1 MEPPLDSETVEKFH
15 RDGFVAMERLASTEE
30 AERMRAIL
38 LHLHENRAGF
48 NEGAQFD
55 AAGPDTADNRPR
67 SPQILSPSNYAK
79 ELLTT
84 NYHNTAT
91 AIAKQILGEEARFQL
106 DIAFFKPAQI
116 GSDTPWHQDEAFSN
130 PELEHDQITIWL
142 AITPTS
148 RNNSC
153 MSFIPGSH
161 KLPVLE
167 HRTKDGD
174 PRNHGLECIGT
185 FDTSTAVECPL
196 PVGGATIHSH
206 RTLHYAGP
214 NPSSDYRI
222 GYALLFDT
230 LYRLR
235 DKPLVF
241 GWQQQTQLTDRQLR
255 QRAWRRH
262 GGIIVELWRGRQ
274 RVCNHLAAK
283 LPRMFHKRR
292 QNAKLDLAAG

>member
-1 MEPPLDSETVEKFH
+1 MDPPLDSDTVETFH
-15 RDGFVAMERLASTEE
+15 RDGFIAMEQLVSEDE

-38 LHLHENRAGF
+38 LRLHANRVGF

-67 SPQILSPSNYAK
+67 FPQILNPSNYAK

-91 AIAKQILGEEARFQL
+91 AIAKQILGLEARFQL

-130 PELEHDQITIWL
+130 PELEHDQMTIWVAL
-142 AITPTS
+142 TPNS
-148 RNNSC
+148 RENSC

-167 HRTKDGD
+167 HRAKGGD
-174 PRNHGLECIGT
+174 PRNHALECIGT

-214 NPSSDYRI
+214 NLSSDDRI
-222 GYALLFDT
+222 GYALVFDT
-230 LYRLR
+230 PFRLR
-235 DKPLVF
+235 EKPLVF

-255 QRAWRRH
+255 KRAWRRH
-262 GGIIVELWRGRQ
+262 GGIIIELWRGRQ
-274 RVCNHLAAK
+274 LVRNHLAAK
-283 LPRMFHKRR
+283 LPRMLYRWRGDSK
-292 QNAKLDLAAG
+292 QDLVR

>member
-1 MEPPLDSETVEKFH
+1 MDPSLDRETVEKFR
-15 RDGFVAMERLASTEE
+15 RDGFVAIALLVSQEE
-30 AERMRAIL
+30 AEWMRAIL
-38 LHLHENRAGF
+38 QRLQENRVGF

-55 AAGPDTADNRPR
+55 AAGPDTAGARPR
-67 SPQILSPSNYAK
+67 FPQILDPSNYAK

-84 NYHNTAT
+84 KYFITAT
-91 AIAKQILGEEARFQL
+91 AVAKQILGEEASFQH

-142 AITPTS
+142 ALTPS
-148 RNNSC
+148 NRSNSC

-161 KLPVLE
+161 LRPVLE
-167 HRTKDGD
+167 HRPKDGN
-174 PRNHGLECIGT
+174 PRNHALECIGT

-196 PVGGATIHSH
+196 QVGGATIHAH

-214 NPSSDYRI
+214 NPSSGDRI

-230 LYRLR
+230 PFRLR
-235 DKPLVF
+235 EKALVF
-241 GWQQQTQLTDRQLR
+241 GWQQRTQLTDRDVR
-255 QRAWRRH
+255 KRAWRWQ
-262 GGIIVELWRGRQ
+262 GGIFIELWRGRQ

-283 LPRMFHKRR
+283 LMRISKRR
-292 QNAKLDLAAG
+292 RNVNLDLASG